1 MFIINILLV
10 HIFLDSR
17 ALPQIAAVFK
27 SPRGAIVAC
36 RNYRVIL
43 VEITASS
50 FTITAPYFLL
60 MQVLLYAKFS
70 AQFKYASIF
79 DILSPCFGITIYILL
94 TDTVFRSSNVL
105 LHLPYSLKFS
115 SSHFATLSE
124 SLFPIIPVA
133 SFLRLSTAFSTA

>member
-1 MFIINILLV
+1 MRSKIQKPLWPVQGETHRINPKLLT
-10 HIFLDSR
+10 
-17 ALPQIAAVFK
+17 
-27 SPRGAIVAC
+27 
-36 RNYRVIL
+36 YVI
-43 VEITASS
+43 
-50 FTITAPYFLL
+50 
-60 MQVLLYAKFS
+60 
-70 AQFKYASIF
+70 YASIF